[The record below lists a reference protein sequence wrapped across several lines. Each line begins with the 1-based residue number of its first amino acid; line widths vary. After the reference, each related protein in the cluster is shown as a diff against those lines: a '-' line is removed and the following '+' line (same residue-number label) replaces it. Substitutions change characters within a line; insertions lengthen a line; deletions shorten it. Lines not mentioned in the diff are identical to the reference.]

1 MTRKRKK
8 YSPDQKVI
16 ILKKQLAVIVNK
28 DGASFGS
35 GVKSTFDFYKYI

>member
-28 DGASFGS
+28 RS